1 MKQALLYAQSGG
13 PTSVINAS
21 AYGVITEAKKHGIK
35 TYVALNGIEGLLNG
49 NISDI
54 DNEEIEQIELLRYT
68 PASAFGSCRLK
79 LPAHTKDSSKYE
91 LILKIFKKLNIHYF
105 VYNGGNDSMNTCSK
119 IADFMQ
125 ENDYECYVCGIPK
138 TIDNDLLLT
147 DHCPGY
153 GSASKFIA
161 TACSEIALDTNVY
174 AHGRIT
180 VVEIMGRDAGWL
192 TASSA
197 LASVYGTGPD
207 LVYLPERAFDLQDFA
222 KKCKNIYDK
231 KHSCLVAVSE
241 GIRDKDGKYICT
253 YVNKENKD
261 MFNNTQLG
269 GVGTFLASYLTENT
283 GIKTRAIELSL
294 MQRCS
299 AHIASLTDNEEAVL
313 AGKTAVESVVNKI
326 TNKMV
331 AFKRESNS
339 PYKISCILAP
349 LSDIANGTQCM
360 PDNFIG
366 EDCCSVTKEFIEY
379 ATPLICGEVDLK
391 FNNGLPVF
399 ANLKNE
405 IINLDI

>member
-21 AYGVITEAKKHGIK
+21 AYGVITEARRQGIK
-35 TYVALNGIEGLLNG
+35 TYVALKGIEGLLCG
-49 NISDI
+49 KISDI
-54 DNEEIEQIELLRYT
+54 DNEDNDQIELLRYT
-68 PASAFGSCRLK
+68 PASAFGSCRVK
-79 LPAHTKDSSKYE
+79 LPAHSQDKTKYE
-91 LILKIFKKLNIHYF
+91 QILDIFRKLNIRYF

-197 LASVYGTGPD
+197 LASVYGAGPD
-207 LVYLPERAFDLQDFA
+207 LIYLPERPFDLDSFTQ
-222 KKCKNIYDK
+222 KCKDVYEKN
-231 KHSCLVAVSE
+231 HSCLVAVSE
-241 GIRDKDGKYICT
+241 GIRDNDGKYICS
-253 YVNKENKD
+253 YANDEHKD

-269 GVGTFLASYLTENT
+269 GVGAYLASYLTKKT

-313 AGKTAVESVVNKI
+313 AGKTAVESVVGGI

-339 PYKISCILAP
+339 PYKISCVLAP
-349 LSDIANGTQCM
+349 LCEIAHGTQSM
-360 PDNFIG
+360 PDKFIG

-379 ATPLICGEVDLK
+379 ATPLIMGEVKLK
-391 FNNGLPVF
+391 YENGLPVF
-399 ANLKNE
+399 AKLKNDV
-405 IINLDI
+405 IKF

>member
-1 MKQALLYAQSGG
+1 MKNYALLYAQSGG

-21 AYGVITEAKKHGIK
+21 AYGVITEAKKRGIK
-35 TYVALNGIEGLLNG
+35 TYVALNGIEGLLKG
-49 NISDI
+49 SISDI
-54 DNEEIEQIELLRYT
+54 DNESDQEIEKLRYT
-68 PASAFGSCRLK
+68 PASAFGSCRVK
-79 LPAHTKDSSKYE
+79 LPIHTQDKTQYE
-91 LILKIFKKLNIHYF
+91 KILEIFKKLNIHYF

-125 ENDYECYVCGIPK
+125 ESGYECYVCGVPK
-138 TIDNDLLLT
+138 TIDNDLLCT

-153 GSASKFIA
+153 GSAAKFIA

-197 LASVYGTGPD
+197 LASAYGTGPD
-207 LVYLPERAFDLQDFA
+207 LIYLPERPFDIEDFCV
-222 KKCKNIYDK
+222 KCKNVYMK

-241 GIRDKDGKYICT
+241 GIRDVNGKYICSYAT
-253 YVNKENKD
+253 EEKKD

-269 GVGTFLASYLTENT
+269 GVGIYLANLLTQKT

-294 MQRCS
+294 MQRCA

-313 AGKTAVESVVNKI
+313 AGRKAVEAVSDGI

-331 AFKRESNS
+331 TFKRESNS
-339 PYKISCILAP
+339 PYKMTCSLSP
-349 LSDIANGTQCM
+349 LCDVAHGTQSM
-360 PDNFIG
+360 PDEFIG
-366 EDCCSVTKEFIEY
+366 KDCCSVTDKFIAY
-379 ATPLICGEVDLK
+379 ATPLIMGEVNIK
-391 FNNGLPVF
+391 YENGLPVF
-399 ANLKNE
+399 ASLKNK
-405 IINLDI
+405 IITF

>member
-1 MKQALLYAQSGG
+1 MKKHALLYAQSGG

-21 AYGVITEAKKHGIK
+21 AYGVIAEAKKHGIK
-35 TYVALNGIEGLLNG
+35 TYVALNGIEGLLKG
-49 NISDI
+49 KISDVS
-54 DNEEIEQIELLRYT
+54 NEDDKQIELLRYT

-79 LPAHTKDSSKYE
+79 LPHHTNDATQYE
-91 LILKIFKKLNIHYF
+91 KILEIFKKLDIRYF

-119 IADFMQ
+119 VADFMQ
-125 ENDYECYVCGIPK
+125 ENNYECYVCGIPK

-153 GSASKFIA
+153 GSAAKFIA

-174 AHGRIT
+174 AHGRVTI
-180 VVEIMGRDAGWL
+180 VEIMGRDAGWL
-192 TASSA
+192 TASSS
-197 LASVYGTGPD
+197 LASAYGDGPD
-207 LVYLPERAFDLQDFA
+207 LIFLPERPFDLQVFTQ
-222 KKCKNIYDK
+222 KCKDVYEK

-241 GIRDKDGKYICT
+241 GIRDKDGKYICS
-253 YVNKENKD
+253 YANKENKD

-269 GVGTFLASYLTENT
+269 GVGSFLASYLTENT
-283 GIKTRAIELSL
+283 GVKTRAIELSL

-313 AGKTAVESVVNKI
+313 AGKTAVESVLNGI

-339 PYKISCILAP
+339 PYKMVCTLAP
-349 LSDIANGTQCM
+349 LCDIAHGTQSM

-366 EDCCSVTKEFIEY
+366 KDCCSVTKEFIDY
-379 ATPLICGEVDLK
+379 ATPLISGEVNLK
-391 FNNGLPVF
+391 YENGLPVF
-399 ANLKNE
+399 ARLKNE
-405 IINLDI
+405 VVTF

>member
-1 MKQALLYAQSGG
+1 MEKYALLYAQSGG
-13 PTSVINAS
+13 PTTVINAS
-21 AYGVITEAKKHGIK
+21 AYGVISQAKKLGIK
-35 TYVALNGIEGLLNG
+35 AYVALNGIEGLING
-49 NISDI
+49 LISDT
-54 DNEEIEQIELLRYT
+54 DAEDDQQLELLRYT

-79 LPAHTKDSSKYE
+79 LPHHTQDLSSYNK
-91 LILKIFKKLNIHYF
+91 ILEVFKKLNVRYF

-161 TACSEIALDTNVY
+161 TVMSEIALDTKVY

-180 VVEIMGRDAGWL
+180 VVEVMGRDAGWL

-197 LASVYGTGPD
+197 LATAYGEGPD
-207 LVYLPERAFDLQDFA
+207 LIYLPERPFDIESFCQ
-222 KKCKNIYDK
+222 KCKEIYAK

-241 GIRDKDGKYICT
+241 GIRDKDGKYICSYAT
-253 YVNKENKD
+253 AENKD

-269 GVGTFLASYLTENT
+269 GVGAFLANTLTEKT

-313 AGKTAVESVVNKI
+313 AGRRAVDSVVNGI
-326 TNKMV
+326 SNKMV
-331 AFKRESNS
+331 AFKRESNA
-339 PYKISCILAP
+339 PYKISCSLAP
-349 LSDIANGTQCM
+349 LSEIAHGTQSM
-360 PDNFIG
+360 PDEFIG
-366 EDCCSVTKEFIEY
+366 KDGCSVTDEFISY
-379 ATPLICGEVDLK
+379 ASPLIKGEVNLK
-391 FNNGLPVF
+391 YENGLPVF
-399 ANLKNE
+399 AKLKNKV
-405 IINLDI
+405 ITF